1 MNDANI
7 IALYFRRDEA
17 AIRET
22 ERAYGGKLQGIAQRI
37 LSSHEDAQECVNDT
51 YLKAWDTIPPQRPN
65 AFFAYLAKICRNF
78 AFGKLDWKQAAKR
91 NGDVVALTEEL
102 EACIPDKSRE
112 GEWERKE
119 IIRALNKFLEE
130 LPEESRRM
138 FLRRY
143 WYGDSVAEIA
153 ARYAVT
159 ESKVKTR
166 LFRTREK
173 LRDYLQKEEIGV

>member
-7 IALYFRRDEA
+7 IALYFQRDEN

-22 ERAYGGKLQGIAQRI
+22 QRAYGGKLYGVAQRI
-37 LSSHEDAQECVNDT
+37 VECREDAEECVSDT
-51 YLKAWDTIPPQRPN
+51 YLKAWNAIPPQKPSYFY
-65 AFFAYLAKICRNF
+65 AFLAKICRHL

-91 NGDVVALTEEL
+91 SGDVVALTEEL

-112 GEWERKE
+112 GQQERKAV
-119 IIRALNKFLEE
+119 IQALNAFLDG
-130 LPEESRRM
+130 LPRESRLL

-143 WYGDSVAEIA
+143 WYGDSIREIA
-153 ARYAVT
+153 ARYGYS
-159 ESKVKTR
+159 ESKVKTQ